1 MEYPA
6 GRGKMKQETGWMR
19 IIIFFMVVSSCFG
32 QSNQHFYNVDKE
44 VRVEGAIQKII
55 MEPRYKD
62 TAPFLVVVLEEK
74 NTNKIYTVEISPVW
88 FFDHDFHQG
97 EDLAVTGSLYISGEN
112 NLNII
117 AREVQSRG
125 EILILRDKHGF
136 PNWQGGKGQMPR
148 KGKRKG
154 KRY

>member
-1 MEYPA
+1 M
-6 GRGKMKQETGWMR
+6 RRRTGWIAV
-19 IIIFFMVVSSCFG
+19 IILFMAVPISSG
-32 QSNQHFYNVDKE
+32 QDIKHFYNVDKE
-44 VRVEGAIQKII
+44 LRVEGTIQKII

-62 TAPFLVVVLEEK
+62 TAPFLVVLLEEK
-74 NTNKIYTVEISPVW
+74 NTKKIYTVEISPVW

-97 EDLAVTGSLYISGEN
+97 EELAVTGSLYMSGEN
-112 NLNII
+112 NLSII
-117 AREVQSRG
+117 AREVQSQG

-136 PNWQGGKGQMPR
+136 PNWQGGKGQTLR

>member
-1 MEYPA
+1 
-6 GRGKMKQETGWMR
+6 MKRDTGWTW
-19 IIIFFMVVSSCFG
+19 IMVLYLALSPCFG
-32 QSNQHFYNVDKE
+32 QDTKHFYNVDSE
-44 VRVEGAIQKII
+44 IRVEGTIRKIT

-62 TAPFLVVVLEEK
+62 TAPFLVVTLEEK
-74 NTNKIYTVEISPVW
+74 NTRKIYSVEISPVW

-97 EDLAVTGSLYISGEN
+97 EDLAVIGSLYISGNE

-117 AREVQSRG
+117 AREVQSQG

-136 PNWQGGKGQMPR
+136 PSWQGGRGQMQR